1 MFYRNPAV
9 IRQISAEYCMI
20 VACLCNFI
28 KIIIVNDLQTYV
40 RGFLVYKAFLDITEK
55 RSDIKIQRDFRE
67 N

>member
-1 MFYRNPAV
+1 
-9 IRQISAEYCMI
+9 MI

-28 KIIIVNDLQTYV
+28 KRIIVNDLQTYV